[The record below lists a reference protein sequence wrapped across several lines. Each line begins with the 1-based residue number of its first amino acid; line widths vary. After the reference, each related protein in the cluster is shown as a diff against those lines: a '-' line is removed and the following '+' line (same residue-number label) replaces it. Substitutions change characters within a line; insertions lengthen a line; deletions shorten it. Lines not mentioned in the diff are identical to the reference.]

1 MNRAIVGLDDNV
13 NEEMTYKCNTRAEED
28 ENENKSDDVRQRQ
41 DAVQN
46 TNDETGQMEQKQ
58 CDIINRN
65 GDAGYQC
72 QPVQNESGTILGEFM
87 R

>member
-46 TNDETGQMEQKQ
+46 TNDETGQMEQEQ
-58 CDIINRN
+58 CDIINRS
-65 GDAGYQC
+65 GDAVRDTNANQC
-72 QPVQNESGTILGEFM
+72 RTSQEQSWVSL
-87 R
+87 